1 MTERDHHTTLMDK
14 VTVTLVQTDDLTV
27 VTSILS
33 APVIAVTDSVTR
45 KVVVH
50 GEGGRKI
57 HTPGLGTFFL
67 ARGFLIVCKV
77 QQYGIHM

>member
-27 VTSILS
+27 VTTILGT
-33 APVIAVTDSVTR
+33 PVITVTR